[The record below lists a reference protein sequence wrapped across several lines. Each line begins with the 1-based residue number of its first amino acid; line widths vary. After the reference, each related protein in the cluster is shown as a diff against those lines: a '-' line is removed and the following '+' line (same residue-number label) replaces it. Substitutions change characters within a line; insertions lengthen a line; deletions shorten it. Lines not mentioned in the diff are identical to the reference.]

1 MGLKL
6 NFHLD
11 NLNNLYFTSLEQVTE
26 TTGFDYDVNNKRL
39 SLPSVVNTAN
49 DLIYNTYSIHD
60 CAFYGLVLPNLN
72 KVRIRQCVLNVG
84 NYAFTKSNIHTLE
97 IFSVIPPTF
106 APKAFEGW
114 PKKNGDQ
121 QELFKVECCKGL
133 SPIFEA
139 VLQKFIDNGQIE
151 VVEND
156 YVLETR
162 NYIPY
167 LDYAGDV
174 LEAIEYQAE
183 LVEIKPTAY
192 LGHRFTTTPTDSSA
206 KQMKF
211 LQPDDSLGT
220 APLDQ
225 PYYRQIELS
234 SFYFLQSLTAN
245 RPGIVTFGAGQVG
258 AKEMPSAQIDQNI
271 LKNGLYNANY
281 ANEHVIKFNGEYLED
296 FALQQNQAD
305 EINVSI
311 QINFNK
317 LKGISSNVFRGMKLT
332 SVKPLIAQNEVSG
345 ACYRAILFNSSN
357 SIINLALTSNNA
369 DYIVHYN
376 DNCEIDEVVWARKG
390 LTLGQIKTMLTSA
403 SFRKIKTIPSYC
415 FSLNS
420 KESNRQ
426 RVTLVVPDNIEYI
439 GTHAF
444 ENYTINILQLGTERL
459 KKLIIEDYAFINSD
473 LDTIIGNNK
482 YMDYTLLI
490 DGTNQEK
497 TTASNA
503 LTYSEFKEIMES
515 SSQAETMVVLSNRTI
530 QTMPS
535 GTQVL
540 TLVGKGGAKRTVLSQ
555 LDETYLKHMPP
566 LVFQNFEQIQLSGLF
581 ASVAV
586 TDSVNTLALSD
597 AQIYGS
603 KNVANRTIA
612 KRLDSYTS
620 GLSIKTTNTHD
631 TNVKVY
637 GFNQIVGNLGG
648 DGIRTVGA
656 GKVSFTGDGEL
667 LCLGNAGCESD
678 GINRESKHEIS
689 NPLAP
694 TSINSYT
701 TSGGCGIGYSYIV
714 DPEYDCA
721 EIEINGLSKVWAWGY
736 GQHAFGIGGLKAN
749 ITINNTTI
757 EHAAGGFSAQGGSQ
771 FLNPADTSYGKQ
783 EPQGG
788 CAIGTNTIGHL
799 TYQGEIT
806 INNSKLEELLGGS
819 KAAGIGGCYWSSAK
833 INISNSEI
841 SAVYGGN
848 ASAAIGGSRVRQ
860 TDPSGQKIDIDI
872 ANTTIDLAEGG
883 IYAAGIGSGYDVNL
897 SASPCQCTIR
907 ISDNTSLIVKGGARG
922 AGIGSGYHTAHIAGE
937 IDSSVSITNIE
948 PGASYKPE
956 KYTAPQAIGYGVLDP
971 TREGKILLN
980 TDMLMTVHGTLISN
994 PVSV

>member
-11 NLNNLYFTSLEQVTE
+11 NLNNLYFTSLEQVAE
-26 TTGFDYDVNNKRL
+26 DTGYDYDADNQRL
-39 SLPSVVNTAN
+39 SLPSIINTEN
-49 DLIYNTYSIHD
+49 GLIYNTYSIHD

-72 KVRIRQCVLNVG
+72 KVRIRQCVLNIG
-84 NYAFTKSNIHTLE
+84 NYVFTKSNIHTLE

-114 PKKNGDQ
+114 PQKNGEQ
-121 QELFKVECCKGL
+121 QKPFKIECCKGL

-139 VLQKFIDNGQIE
+139 VLQKFINSGQVE

-167 LDYAGDV
+167 LDYAGDA

-192 LGHRFTTTPTDSSA
+192 LGHRFTTTPTDSNA
-206 KQMKF
+206 TKMQF
-211 LQPDDSLGT
+211 LQPDDIHGT
-220 APLDQ
+220 VPLNQ
-225 PYYRQIELS
+225 SYYKQIELS
-234 SFYFLQSLTAN
+234 NFYFLQSLTEN
-245 RPGIVTFGAGQVG
+245 RPGIVAFGAGQIG
-258 AKEMPSAQIDQNI
+258 AKEMPSAQINQNI

-281 ANEHVIKFNGEYLED
+281 ADGHIIKFNGEYLED

-305 EINVSI
+305 KINVSI
-311 QINFNK
+311 QINFNT
-317 LKGISSNVFRGMKLT
+317 LKGMSSNVFRGMKLT
-332 SVKPLIAQNEVSG
+332 SVKPLEAQNEVSG
-345 ACYRAILFNSSN
+345 ACYRAILFNSGNSVVSLTSTSN
-357 SIINLALTSNNA
+357 SA

-376 DNCEIDEVVWARKG
+376 DKCEIDEIVWARRG
-390 LTLGQIKTMLTSA
+390 LTLGQIKTMLTA
-403 SFRKIKTIPSYC
+403 TTFKQIKVIPSYC
-415 FSLNS
+415 FSLS
-420 KESNRQ
+420 EKESNRQ
-426 RVTLVVPDNIEYI
+426 RITLTVPDNIEYI

-444 ENYTINILQLGTERL
+444 ENYTINILQLSTERL
-459 KKLIIEDYAFINSD
+459 KKITIEDYAFINSD

-503 LTYSEFKEIMES
+503 LTYSEFKEIMQS
-515 SSQAETMVVLSNRTI
+515 ASQAETMVVLSNRTI

-535 GTQVL
+535 NLQVL
-540 TLVGKGGAKRTVLSQ
+540 TLVGKGGTKRTILSQ
-555 LDETYLKHMPP
+555 LDESYLQLMPP
-566 LVFQNFEQIQLSGLF
+566 LVLQNFEQIRLSGLF
-581 ASVAV
+581 ASVVVA
-586 TDSVNTLALSD
+586 DSVNTVTLSD

-603 KNVANRTIA
+603 KSEANRTIA

-620 GLSIKTTNTHD
+620 GLSIKTINTHV
-631 TNVKVY
+631 TNVKTY

-667 LCLGNAGCESD
+667 FCLGNAGCEND

-694 TSINSYT
+694 ASIDSYI
-701 TSGGCGIGYSYIV
+701 TSGGCGIGYSYNG
-714 DPEYDCA
+714 DLEYDCA
-721 EIEINGLSKVWAWGY
+721 EIEINGLSKVWALGY
-736 GQHAFGIGGLKAN
+736 GQQAFGIGGSKAN

-757 EHAAGGFSAQGGSQ
+757 EQAFGGFSAQGGSE
-771 FLNPADTSYGKQ
+771 FFGPDKSYGKQ
-783 EPQGG
+783 ESEGG
-788 CAIGTNTIGHL
+788 CAIGTNTVGYL
-799 TYQGEIT
+799 DYQGTVT
-806 INNSKLEELLGGS
+806 IKNTSLKNIEGGS
-819 KAAGIGGCYWSSAK
+819 KAAGIGGCYWSSVK
-833 INISNSEI
+833 INIEDSHI

-860 TDPSGQKIDIDI
+860 TNPGDQKIEINI
-872 ANTTIDLAEGG
+872 ANTTIDLAQGG
-883 IYAAGIGSGYDVNL
+883 IYAAGIGSGYDVLL
-897 SASPCQCTIR
+897 SSTPCQCIID
-907 ISDNTSLIVKGGARG
+907 ISDNTSLTVKGGARG
-922 AGIGSGYHTAHIAGE
+922 AGIGSGYHTAHIAGN
-937 IDSSVSITNIE
+937 IDNSVNITNVE
-948 PGASYKPE
+948 PGASYKPD

-971 TREGKILLN
+971 TREGAILSG
-980 TDMLMTVHGTLISN
+980 TTMLMKVHGELIPN